1 MDFGQYMDKQI
12 KITFFD
18 GDVYMGVA
26 VDFSS
31 ALDNPDGI
39 ATICVGDD
47 YEFKENEIASIE
59 LSDAGHS
66 AIAHAV

>member
-1 MDFGQYMDKQI
+1 MNFGQYMDKQI
-12 KITFFD
+12 AVTFLD
-18 GDVYMGVA
+18 GDVYTGVA

-47 YEFKENEIASIE
+47 YEFREDEIASIE
-59 LSDAGHS
+59 IITTNVS
-66 AIAHAV
+66 AMAEAI

>member
-1 MDFGQYMDKQI
+1 MNFGQYMDKQI
-12 KITFFD
+12 TVTFLD
-18 GDVYMGVA
+18 GDVYTGVA

-47 YEFKENEIASIE
+47 YEFREDEIANIKIIT
-59 LSDAGHS
+59 AG
-66 AIAHAV
+66 APTMAEAV